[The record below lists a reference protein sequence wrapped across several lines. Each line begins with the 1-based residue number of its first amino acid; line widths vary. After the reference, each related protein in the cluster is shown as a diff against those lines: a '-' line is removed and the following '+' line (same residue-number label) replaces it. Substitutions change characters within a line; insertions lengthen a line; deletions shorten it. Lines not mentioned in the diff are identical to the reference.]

1 MFDNDFSGDIEVEK
15 FKTKLIQMAEE
26 MEDVELTETVII
38 QICLDINET
47 GDGLILID
55 ELQDEIE
62 SELE

>member
-1 MFDNDFSGDIEVEK
+1 MFDNDVSGDIEVEK
-15 FKTKLIQMAEE
+15 FKTKLIQMAKE

-38 QICLDINET
+38 QICLDMNET

>member
-1 MFDNDFSGDIEVEK
+1 MFDNDVSGDIEVEK

-38 QICLDINET
+38 QICLDMNET